1 MLARSHTTVWL
12 QQPWCPVLFEG
23 PEQAR
28 QTKMSQQLDEKQI
41 EELREA
47 FGMFHDP
54 ASGLM
59 SVRDLPDLLRS
70 LGHNPNKD
78 EMRATISEA
87 SLLVVQVLEHHFC
100 PSCIQLFLSAA
111 IGQRPRNYLSCSC
124 SSSCCSPFGSFPH

>member
-1 MLARSHTTVWL
+1 MFARSHTTVTSVWF

-23 PEQAR
+23 PEQAS

-47 FGMFHDP
+47 FGMFHDH

-78 EMRATISEA
+78 EMRAIISEV

-100 PSCIQLFLSAA
+100 PSYIQLFLLLGFTVEKKH
-111 IGQRPRNYLSCSC
+111 IMIQ
-124 SSSCCSPFGSFPH
+124 